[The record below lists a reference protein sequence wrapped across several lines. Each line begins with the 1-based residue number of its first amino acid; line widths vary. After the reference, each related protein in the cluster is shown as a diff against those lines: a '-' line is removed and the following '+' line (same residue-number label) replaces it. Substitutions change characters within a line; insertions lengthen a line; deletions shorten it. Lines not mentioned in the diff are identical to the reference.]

1 MHGKKVVAIPFDSER
16 RGHAC
21 TRCPITHK
29 RCGPRKTPK
38 GSFPNCRGDHVG
50 SMNEEKPPSRR
61 QIAEAK
67 LWAELDRVCR
77 RVHESW
83 YKNKNRNSGERF
95 VRQLDRILKKLP
107 ENDVAIV
114 RQDALGLFRQL
125 QGDNVGA
132 IKHRQEE
139 IRLIEQ
145 LHDDVR
151 RNLDS
156 GKYTRSTAEYVL
168 EGRDVNNLNERRA
181 MLRAIEEEIKVR
193 DKNSIGVAGVPP
205 AGDQA

>member
-1 MHGKKVVAIPFDSER
+1 
-16 RGHAC
+16 
-21 TRCPITHK
+21 
-29 RCGPRKTPK
+29 
-38 GSFPNCRGDHVG
+38 
-50 SMNEEKPPSRR
+50 MNEEKPPSRR
-61 QIAEAK
+61 QIADAK
-67 LWAELDRVCR
+67 RGAELDRVCR

-83 YKNKNRNSGERF
+83 YKNKDRNSGERF
-95 VRQLDRILKKLP
+95 MCELDRILKKLP
-107 ENDVAIV
+107 ENDMAIL
-114 RQDALGLFRQL
+114 RQDALALFDQL
-125 QGDNVGA
+125 QGDNVCA

-156 GKYTRSTAEYVL
+156 GKYTQSTAEYVL
-168 EGRDVNNLNERRA
+168 EGRDVKNLNERRA

-193 DKNSIGVAGVPP
+193 GKNSIGVAGVPP